1 MVTEARVLGEQ
12 VLREVIKELVQDLAV
27 ELVPQEAE
35 RLESAKPHEGDG
47 DQDRELVP
55 RESK

>member
-12 VLREVIKELVQDLAV
+12 VLKEVVKELGWDLAI
-27 ELVPQEAE
+27 ELVPQKAE

-47 DQDRELVP
+47 D
-55 RESK
+55 